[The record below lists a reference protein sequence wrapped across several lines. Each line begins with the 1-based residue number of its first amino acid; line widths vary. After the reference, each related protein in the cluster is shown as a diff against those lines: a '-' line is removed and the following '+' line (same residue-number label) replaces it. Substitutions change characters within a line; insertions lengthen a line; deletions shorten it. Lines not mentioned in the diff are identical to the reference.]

1 VSESTGATAPIAKV
15 PLRVI
20 AREWGRIGVVGVGGP
35 PAHIALLRRLSVE
48 RRGWLSAEE
57 FEHAVAAANL
67 LPGPA
72 STQLMIYCAWRLRGT
87 RGAVIGGLCFI
98 LPGFVLIVGLSALFF
113 AHHPARVILAA
124 ALGAGAVVPAIAA
137 RTAWQLAVP
146 SWRATSQR
154 AVHVRWTLYLVVG
167 VVAALFAPA
176 LVVLALVACGAIEV
190 IARRTASRHGLLAA
204 AGVVHGVVIGGVGAL
219 AWVAFKVGA
228 LSYGGGF
235 VIIPLMQH
243 DVVSTYHWMSGP
255 QFLNAVALGQVTPG
269 PVVLTVA
276 AVGYAAHGLSG
287 AALAAAVAFA
297 PSFAFILLGARYFE
311 RIRTNPSVLAFLLG
325 AGPSVIGA
333 IGASA
338 WALAMLITHLWQGAL
353 LAGALIWV
361 FALRRGSTSM
371 LLGAALVGIIISGVV
386 PVST

>member
-20 AREWGRIGVVGVGGP
+20 AQEWGRIGVVGVGGP

-72 STQLMIYCAWRLRGT
+72 STQLMIYCAWRLRGA
-87 RGAVIGGLCFI
+87 RGAVVGGLCFI
-98 LPGFVLIVGLSALFF
+98 LPGLVMIVGLSALFF
-113 AHHPARVILAA
+113 SHHPTRVVLGA

-137 RTAWQLAVP
+137 RTAFQLVVP
-146 SWRATSQR
+146 SWRASSQHPVR
-154 AVHVRWTLYLVVG
+154 IRWTLYLVVG
-167 VVAALFAPA
+167 VATALFAPA

-190 IARRTASRHGLLAA
+190 IARRTGARHRFVMA
-204 AGVVHGVVIGGVGAL
+204 AGALHGVVVGGLGAL

-269 PVVLTVA
+269 PVVLTVS

-287 AALAAAVAFA
+287 AGLAAAVAFA

-311 RIRTNPSVLAFLLG
+311 RIRTNRSVLAFLAG

-333 IGASA
+333 IAASA

-353 LAGALIWV
+353 LVGALIWV

-371 LLGAALVGIIISGVV
+371 LIAAALVGILLSGVV
-386 PVST
+386 PV

>member
-1 VSESTGATAPIAKV
+1 MSESTGATAPIAKV

-20 AREWGRIGVVGVGGP
+20 AQEWGRIGVVGVGGP

-72 STQLMIYCAWRLRGT
+72 STQLMIYCAWRLRGA
-87 RGAVIGGLCFI
+87 RGAVVGGLCFI
-98 LPGFVLIVGLSALFF
+98 LPGLVMIVGLSALFF
-113 AHHPARVILAA
+113 SHHPTRVVLGA

-137 RTAWQLAVP
+137 RTAFQLVVP
-146 SWRATSQR
+146 SWRASSQHPVR
-154 AVHVRWTLYLVVG
+154 IRWTLYLVVG
-167 VVAALFAPA
+167 VATALFAPA

-190 IARRTASRHGLLAA
+190 IARRTGARHGFVMA
-204 AGVVHGVVIGGVGAL
+204 AGALHGVVVGGLGAL

-269 PVVLTVA
+269 PVVLTVS

-287 AALAAAVAFA
+287 AGLAAAVAFA

-311 RIRTNPSVLAFLLG
+311 RIRTNRSVLAFLAG

-333 IGASA
+333 IAASA

-353 LAGALIWV
+353 LVGALIWV

-371 LLGAALVGIIISGVV
+371 LIAAALVGILLSGVV
-386 PVST
+386 PV